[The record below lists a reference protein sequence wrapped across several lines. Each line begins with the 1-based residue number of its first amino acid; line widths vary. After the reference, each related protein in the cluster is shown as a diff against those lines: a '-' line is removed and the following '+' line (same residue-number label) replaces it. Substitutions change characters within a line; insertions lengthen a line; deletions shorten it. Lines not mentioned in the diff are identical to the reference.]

1 MNKIIDESELEKA
14 IRALNLKWVQSD
26 RKYRWMLTDEGGVFY
41 IKRNIKI
48 AATNKK
54 TFQRLPR
61 KIYGHLAKEELEKL
75 ITRLNFNQDREKR
88 MRERFKIESAFLSA
102 TLLEEF
108 YEQLDAE
115 IPTKSIVKLR
125 YSHLR
130 REFLDYFLKK
140 DPNPVNW
147 HRHHQAEWCNYLL
160 EKKRSPS
167 TLKQIVGVSNR
178 FMKFLHKKRPDE
190 VPMMVFTPISK
201 ARMKKIKDE
210 WTVDELGRPPSYIN
224 EFDYNLIQ
232 KRLPDDLKSVFVLCY
247 KFGLRRSEAMGLYN
261 RPDCVKK
268 GFVQIDKQL
277 LRYTKQGKLILGPT
291 KGRMARKVPYW
302 YSSPEQTYDLVQKIV
317 PMSPSDYTRK
327 LRACVKKLKLDYFV
341 HDCRHSF
348 ITNAVN
354 DQRKLSLNDIR
365 LAAGHADLR
374 VTNGYLRDSTN
385 YDDQV
390 WKPEPPKKI
399 AG

>member
-1 MNKIIDESELEKA
+1 MIDESQLEKA
-14 IRALNLKWVQSD
+14 VRALNLKWLQSD
-26 RKYRWMLTDEGGVFY
+26 RKYRWMITDEGGVFY

-48 AATNKK
+48 TATGKK

-61 KIYGHLAKEELEKL
+61 KIYGHLQKEELEKL
-75 ITRLNFNQDREKR
+75 ITRLNFNQDREQR
-88 MRERFKIESAFLSA
+88 MRDRFKIESAFISKQ
-102 TLLEEF
+102 LLQEF

-115 IPTKSIVKLR
+115 IPTKGIVKQR

-130 REFLDYFLKK
+130 RHFLDFFIKR

-147 HRHHQAEWCNYLL
+147 HRHFQAEWCNYLL

-190 VPMMVFTPISK
+190 VPMMVFTPISR

-210 WTVDELGRPPSYIN
+210 WSTDELGRPPSYIN
-224 EFDYNLIQ
+224 ELDFQKIQ
-232 KRLPDDLKSVFVLCY
+232 RAIPAELKSVFLLCY
-247 KFGLRRSEAMGLYN
+247 HFGLRRSEAMGLSD
-261 RPDCVKK
+261 RLGCVRKD
-268 GFVQIDKQL
+268 FLQIDKQL
-277 LRYTKQGKLILGPT
+277 LRYTRQGKLILGPT

-302 YSSPEQTYDLVQKIV
+302 NSSPEQAYELIQKIV
-317 PMSPSDYTRK
+317 PMCPSDYTRK
-327 LRACVKKLKLDYFV
+327 VRAFWKKQKLDYFI
-341 HDCRHSF
+341 HDCRHTF

-354 DQRKLSLNDIR
+354 AQKYSLNDIR

-374 VTNGYLRDSTN
+374 VTNGYMRDSTN
-385 YDDQV
+385 YSDAV
-390 WKPEPPKKI
+390 WQPEAAKKI